1 MLRMAFRL
9 GPGSFHPEARVC
21 LSWVCR
27 PVGALGGE
35 ARKPGTPDRPSRRAR
50 TSMGTTPPASVPDTT
65 RMCLNASCVFT
76 SDSPPSFSSPGSYF
90 LAVANLSS
98 W

>member
-27 PVGALGGE
+27 PVGALGRRGQE
-35 ARKPGTPDRPSRRAR
+35 AG
-50 TSMGTTPPASVPDTT
+50 DTG
-65 RMCLNASCVFT
+65 
-76 SDSPPSFSSPGSYF
+76 PSFPQS
-90 LAVANLSS
+90 ANVYGNDPAG
-98 W
+98 